1 MSKKDI
7 LAMLRQ
13 VPLFEGFSK
22 RELDAVFN
30 SAKITEFSP
39 GKPVV
44 EEGATGVGF
53 HLILE
58 GEAAVTVGGRKRAVL
73 RSGDYFGEMSLIDGG
88 PRSATVRADTPGPDV
103 LGVPPA
109 DRRSPV
115 HGPEDARRDQPPPPR
130 RREVPP
136 ALGPAALHEGRRAG
150 AG

>member
-1 MSKKDI
+1 VAMSKKDI

-22 RELDAVFN
+22 RELEAVFS

-88 PRSATVRADTPGPDV
+88 PRSATVRADTPV
-103 LGVPPA
+103 RTLGLTSWAFLPLIDDHPSMARKMLVEIS
-109 DRRSPV
+109 RRLRGVEKSLQ
-115 HGPEDARRDQPPPPR
+115 H
-130 RREVPP
+130 
-136 ALGPAALHEGRRAG
+136 
-150 AG
+150 

>member
-1 MSKKDI
+1 VAMSKKDI

-22 RELDAVFN
+22 RELDAVFS

-88 PRSATVRADTPGPDV
+88 PRSATVRADTPV
-103 LGVPPA
+103 RTLGLTSWAFLPLIDDHPSMARKMLVEVS
-109 DRRSPV
+109 RRLRGVEKSLQ
-115 HGPEDARRDQPPPPR
+115 H
-130 RREVPP
+130 
-136 ALGPAALHEGRRAG
+136 
-150 AG
+150 